1 MSAISAS
8 PVEPAIL
15 PFGSLEWFKRQ
26 LASTPDRARRT
37 AIMVGAA
44 VLCVIISMTLQV
56 PELSVTAYMPFF
68 VSQETKLKT
77 MVVGVGGLIGLT
89 IGIGS
94 TLLLY
99 KFTYGYPE
107 LRIPGMAIALFLGMW
122 LSRVFVI
129 GSLGFIIGFIVA
141 VSQSVGEAVPSPE
154 LLVRRLLWLWVAIAY
169 GVGLTVVLNLL
180 FLPDTTG
187 PPADRP
193 KPKRSE
199 PDRHGLFVPDAFTNP
214 AHVHFALKVTL
225 AAMFCYIV
233 YEGIDWSGIHTAFIT
248 CTFIALESTGAT
260 LHKGL
265 LRMGGC
271 IIGGALALFTIVFLM
286 PHMVTIASLV
296 VVVAGASAI
305 AGWVAAGSEMISYAG
320 LQIAFAF
327 FYSVFQGYAPDT
339 DLDNVRD
346 RVVGI
351 LFGLIVTGL
360 VFRYIWPEH
369 TIDRLRDALRQALRQ
384 LARLLEIPRPDVSLE
399 KTRAEANALIA
410 ETSRSFEQARRY
422 AHLTVFEFE
431 ESLNGGR
438 VGVENTRSTLSHVER
453 VFVPVTSLVSD
464 HAMDE
469 WQQLPPAARIAESEL
484 RNVVARR
491 VEHVATSDMLEDADP
506 NLSVPFDRWTE
517 TMQALQVKNSR
528 VGLVSQLVTE
538 VQQLK
543 SIAS

>member
-1 MSAISAS
+1 MSAITAS
-8 PVEPAIL
+8 PVEPAIV

-77 MVVGVGGLIGLT
+77 IVVGVGGLIGLT

-107 LRIPGMAIALFLGMW
+107 LRIPGMALALFLGMW

-129 GSLGFIIGFIVA
+129 GPLGFIIGFIVA
-141 VSQSVGEAVPSPE
+141 VSQSVGEAVPSSE
-154 LLVRRLLWLWVAIAY
+154 QLVRDLLWLWVAIAY

-187 PPADRP
+187 PPGHRP
-193 KPKRSE
+193 KPKS
-199 PDRHGLFVPDAFTNP
+199 LFVPDAFTNP
-214 AHVHFALKVTL
+214 AHVHFALKVTF

-260 LHKGL
+260 LHKGV

-384 LARLLEIPRPDVSLE
+384 LARLLEIPRPDTSVE
-399 KTRAEANALIA
+399 KAKTEAHALIP
-410 ETSRSFEQARRY
+410 ETSATFQQARRY
-422 AHLTVFEFE
+422 AELTTFEFE
-431 ESLNGGR
+431 ESPNRDRTSLGDL
-438 VGVENTRSTLSHVER
+438 ESTLSHAED
-453 VFVPVTSLVSD
+453 VFTAATSLASEQ
-464 HAMDE
+464 AWNE
-469 WQQLPPAARIAESEL
+469 WEQLPPDTKIAESEL
-484 RNVVARR
+484 RNAAAKRI
-491 VEHVATSDMLEDADP
+491 EDATTNDP
-506 NLSVPFDRWTE
+506 AEDLDHANLSIALTRWNE
-517 TMQALQVKNSR
+517 RMVRPPPDSR
-528 VGLVSQLVTE
+528 TALVSQVAVE
-538 VQQLK
+538 VQSLNRV
-543 SIAS
+543 